1 MEACEIIQVLEE
13 SGKFLYDLSVGKARN
28 CPEAIKEDI
37 ITLAQ
42 FKKKKHS
49 HFHGT
54 KHHKQKQQT
63 NDKVGGT
70 IRSIYCR

>member
-42 FKKKKHS
+42 FKKKTHTFS
-49 HFHGT
+49 C
-54 KHHKQKQQT
+54 HKTPQAKT
-63 NDKVGGT
+63 TDK
-70 IRSIYCR
+70 

>member
-1 MEACEIIQVLEE
+1 MEACEIIQMLEE

-42 FKKKKHS
+42 FKKKHT
-49 HFHGT
+49 HFHAT

-70 IRSIYCR
+70 IHSIYCR